1 MNYALFDQIVFEH
14 QKSLVIMFVV
24 TLIFAVA
31 GLLVVEFYVRGKLN
45 CRFFEIGKFKFSPT
59 WLMIIPIAAIFIV
72 YPVQICRCDNDIK
85 NNAYVEYV
93 GKVEY
98 SSSSVKFIDGGFYV
112 FVGKGHKIVPDGLS
126 YGKVIYAKQSK
137 VIVYY
142 EKMNDE

>member
-31 GLLVVEFYVRGKLN
+31 GLLAVEFYVRGKLN
-45 CRFFEIGKFKFSPT
+45 CRFFEIGKFELYLS
-59 WLMIIPIAAIFIV
+59 WLMLIPIAAIFIV

-112 FVGKGHKIVPDGLS
+112 FVGKGHEIVPDGSS